1 MHTRISFRF
10 LLIVALALA
19 GLTTSSAQNPAATS
33 GVVVPRIDVEKYTLP
48 NGLEVIL
55 SRRTAI
61 PMVSVNLWY
70 HVGPANEEAGRT
82 GFAHLF
88 EHMMFQASK
97 HVPEDTHFRFL
108 EAAGA
113 SDVNGSTSFDYTN
126 YYETIPANQLE
137 LALWLESDRMGYL
150 LEKVDEVSFA
160 NQQDVVRNER
170 RQRTENQPYGMA
182 EEAVW
187 QTLFPKEH
195 PYYAVVIGS
204 HADIQAAKLDDV
216 KRFFKQYYAPNNAT
230 LTLVGDFDPAQARAL
245 ITKYFGTLK
254 RGPVVPPIKAN
265 TPSIT
270 AERRKVVPSRVELQ
284 RVSMAWIT
292 PAFFKP
298 GDAEADVTATI
309 LGGGRSSRLY
319 KKLVYERQIAQNVT
333 AYQYSLSLGST
344 FQIEATARPGHTVE
358 ELEKAIDEELAALAA
373 RPPDVSEVTRA
384 RNQFETSTV
393 SSLESISGL
402 ANRLNL
408 YNHYVG
414 SPDYVQA
421 DFARYSGITPAAVQ
435 TFVRD
440 QLKPSARVVVH
451 AVPGTPDFGPPVATP
466 PAPTSAAGTGT
477 ESVNADE
484 AFRAKPPVGGAAKT
498 ATLPTPTMA
507 TLPNGLTL
515 LLNERRGL
523 PIVSA
528 NLVFKTGSDANPLDK
543 PGLASFVAAMLDEG
557 TATRSALQIADE
569 VAQLGGSLSTAS
581 SMDSMTVSGNALAKN
596 FGATLNLMADVVLRP
611 NFPAAE
617 IERQRVSRLAGLL
630 QQRENPAQ
638 VAAQVAAAALYGPK
652 HPYGYSEI
660 GTEASVKAM
669 TRDDRSEE

>member
-1 MHTRISFRF
+1 
-10 LLIVALALA
+10 
-19 GLTTSSAQNPAATS
+19 
-33 GVVVPRIDVEKYTLP
+33 
-48 NGLEVIL
+48 
-55 SRRTAI
+55 
-61 PMVSVNLWY
+61 
-70 HVGPANEEAGRT
+70 
-82 GFAHLF
+82 
-88 EHMMFQASK
+88 
-97 HVPEDTHFRFL
+97 
-108 EAAGA
+108 
-113 SDVNGSTSFDYTN
+113 
-126 YYETIPANQLE
+126 
-137 LALWLESDRMGYL
+137 
-150 LEKVDEVSFA
+150 
-160 NQQDVVRNER
+160 
-170 RQRTENQPYGMA
+170 
-182 EEAVW
+182 
-187 QTLFPKEH
+187 
-195 PYYAVVIGS
+195 
-204 HADIQAAKLDDV
+204 
-216 KRFFKQYYAPNNAT
+216 
-230 LTLVGDFDPAQARAL
+230 
-245 ITKYFGTLK
+245 
-254 RGPVVPPIKAN
+254 
-265 TPSIT
+265 
-270 AERRKVVPSRVELQ
+270 
-284 RVSMAWIT
+284 MAWIT
-292 PAFFKP
+292 PPFFKP

-402 ANRLNL
+402 ANRLNM

-421 DFARYSGITPAAVQ
+421 DFARYNGITPATVQ

-484 AFRAKPPVGGAAKT
+484 VWRAKPPTGGASRT

-557 TATRSALQIADE
+557 TTTRSALQIADE
-569 VAQLGGSLSTAS
+569 VAQLGASLSTAS
-581 SMDSMTVSGNALAKN
+581 SMDSMTVSGHALSKN
-596 FGATLNLMADVVLRP
+596 FGATLNLIADVALRP

-669 TRDDRSEE
+669 TRDDMVAFWKQNIVPNNAALVVAGEISMNELRALAEKAFAGWERGQPARPVLGAPSTTAARLVIVDVPGAPQSQIRVVGMGAPRSTPDFRPMQLMNMALGGNFASRINMNLREKNGYSYGTYSQFVFRRSGGLFQVSGGVRTDVTAPAVNEVMNELQGILKNPLTADEVARAKDGLANSLPGAFETSGNAVGNFSNVFTYDLGLDYYAKYAAQVRAVTGDQAQTIAQKYIVPASMVVVVVGDRSKSRARAAEAQHRHHRSPRPRRPPHLVATSGARS